1 MGDSMAEAGT
11 PRQSAAFARR
21 SALRVMGAGLA
32 MLMASCSTLVP
43 RTTTPP
49 PSRPAAPSPPS
60 RPTPGDTLPVDA
72 ARHRVALLV
81 PLSGPNAAVGQSIA
95 NAAALAL
102 ADTRNTDI
110 RITNYDTAADPAG
123 AARRAFADGNR
134 LVLGPLLS
142 EHVSMV
148 APVAAGV
155 RVPVIA
161 FSNDAA
167 VAGPNAWLLGFS
179 PSQSIDRV
187 VRYAHSRGATR
198 FAGLIPTGLYGRNA
212 SSTLIRA
219 AEAAGGS
226 VVAIQNY
233 ERTPKSIASAVA
245 ALSKQDYDA
254 VLIADNGRIAVA
266 SAPAIRKSGG
276 AAVRILGTELWS
288 AEASLNTV
296 PAMSGAW
303 YASVDDM
310 LFSQFATR
318 YRARY
323 NRTPYRLASLGY
335 DAVLL
340 TVRIARD
347 WKPGDFFPVEKLE
360 DEGGFAGVDGAFRFG
375 KSHIAERSLAVQQI
389 GPGGRTVVSPAP
401 KGF

>member
-1 MGDSMAEAGT
+1 
-11 PRQSAAFARR
+11 
-21 SALRVMGAGLA
+21 
-32 MLMASCSTLVP
+32 
-43 RTTTPP
+43 
-49 PSRPAAPSPPS
+49 
-60 RPTPGDTLPVDA
+60 
-72 ARHRVALLV
+72 
-81 PLSGPNAAVGQSIA
+81 
-95 NAAALAL
+95 
-102 ADTRNTDI
+102 
-110 RITNYDTAADPAG
+110 
-123 AARRAFADGNR
+123 
-134 LVLGPLLS
+134 
-142 EHVSMV
+142 
-148 APVAAGV
+148 
-155 RVPVIA
+155 VIA

-179 PSQSIDRV
+179 PSQSIERV
-187 VRYAHSRGATR
+187 VRYARSRGATR

-219 AEAAGGS
+219 AEGAGGS

-233 ERTPKSIASAVA
+233 ERTPKSIASAVT
-245 ALSKQDYDA
+245 ALSKQEYDA

-266 SAPAIRKSGG
+266 SAPAIRRTGG
-276 AAVRILGTELWS
+276 AAVRILGTELWN

-303 YASVDDM
+303 YASVEDT
-310 LFSQFATR
+310 LFSQFVTR

-375 KSHIAERSLAVQQI
+375 KGHIAERALAVQQI
-389 GPGGRTVVSPAP
+389 GPGGRTIVSPAP

>member
-1 MGDSMAEAGT
+1 MGESMAEAGT
-11 PRQSAAFARR
+11 PRQSGAWARR
-21 SALRVMGAGLA
+21 SALRATGAGLA

-43 RTTTPP
+43 RATTPP
-49 PSRPAAPSPPS
+49 PSRPAPPPPPRQEQTGS
-60 RPTPGDTLPVDA
+60 LPVDT

-95 NAAALAL
+95 NAAALAI
-102 ADTRNTDI
+102 ADTRSTDV
-110 RITNYDTAADPAG
+110 RITNYDTASDPAG

-134 LVLGPLLS
+134 LVLGPLLGAD
-142 EHVSMV
+142 VSAV

-161 FSNDAA
+161 FSNDAS

-179 PSQSIDRV
+179 PTQSIDRV
-187 VRYAHSRGATR
+187 VRYARTRGATR
-198 FAGLIPTGLYGRNA
+198 FAGLIPSGVYGRNA
-212 SSTLIRA
+212 SGALLRA

-233 ERTPKSIASAVA
+233 ERTPKSIATAVA
-245 ALSKQDYDA
+245 ALSKQQFDA

-266 SAPAIRKSGG
+266 SAPALRRASGAG
-276 AAVRILGTELWS
+276 VRILGTELWS
-288 AEASLNTV
+288 SEASLNTV

-303 YASVDDM
+303 YASVEDT

-323 NRTPYRLASLGY
+323 NRTPYRLATLGY

-360 DEGGFAGVDGAFRFG
+360 DAGGFAGVDGAFRFG
-375 KSHIAERSLAVQQI
+375 TGHIAERALSVQQI
-389 GPGGRTVVSPAP
+389 GSGGRTIVSPAP